1 MPSLKIHSPHSPLL
15 IMVKESR
22 VTHAKISNWAKI
34 IRNAKLEEQKKKE
47 KEKRRKDQDKIRSWK
62 RRASL
67 LFIEKLKKNN
77 MSLTQSKMDMNDVN
91 GFLKD
96 TKERNQS
103 SERSDLGGDC
113 ICCYEH
119 FTNTTHKPIAFQC
132 GHVVCVSCAPMLKKC
147 PTCSK
152 VVTNMIIL
160 HV

>member
-1 MPSLKIHSPHSPLL
+1 
-15 IMVKESR
+15 MVKESR

-34 IRNAKLEEQKKKE
+34 IRNSKMEEQKKKE
-47 KEKRRKDQDKIRSWK
+47 EEKRRKDQEKIRSWK

-67 LFIEKLKKNN
+67 EKLKKNN
-77 MSLTQSKMDMNDVN
+77 MSL
-91 GFLKD
+91 KD
-96 TKERNQS
+96 TKDCNQS